1 MSAIIIR
8 DALQG
13 IGGAKGY
20 LGVAPEK
27 APAPYFV
34 VTRVH
39 GALDMA
45 LAGLTGGRSGSY
57 QIDCYAPTFTDAD
70 RLADLAVDRAMSVQ
84 DRFSVGGVDELPDDY
99 SEDTGLFRI
108 SLELSV
114 EF

>member
-1 MSAIIIR
+1 M
-8 DALQG
+8 QG

-20 LGVAPEK
+20 LGVAPAK

-57 QIDCYAPTFTDAD
+57 QIDCYASTFTDAD
-70 RLADLAVDRAMSVQ
+70 RLADLAVDRAMSAQ
-84 DRFSVGGVDELPDDY
+84 DLFLVGGVDELPDDY
-99 SEDTGLFRI
+99 SADTGLFRI
-108 SLELSV
+108 SLEFSV
-114 EF
+114 AF

>member
-1 MSAIIIR
+1 MSTIVIR

-20 LGVAPEK
+20 IGVAPPK
-27 APAPYFV
+27 AQAPYFV

-39 GALDMA
+39 GELDMS
-45 LAGLTGGRSGSY
+45 LFGPTGGRSGSF
-57 QIDCYAPTFTDAD
+57 QVDCYAPTFTDAD

-84 DRFSVGGVDELPDDY
+84 DQFSVGGVDELPDDY
-99 SEDTGLFRI
+99 LADTGLFRI

-114 EF
+114 AF